1 MSKPIDFYFDFS
13 SPYGYLGS
21 TRIDALAAEHGRSV
35 HWHPVLLGAVFNNVG
50 NMPMMNIPHKA
61 RYSWHDLQRTARFHG
76 IPFKRPSLFPQS
88 TQVAARAVL
97 WLQANR
103 DHAAAIRFAH
113 AVYAAMFVH
122 DQDITV
128 PARILDIAAG
138 MGITRS
144 ALAEALETTELK
156 NALRTEVSH
165 AIERGVFGAP
175 FVIADGEAFWG
186 FDRYDQLAAF
196 LKNGRI

>member
-1 MSKPIDFYFDFS
+1 MHKPIDFYFDFS

-21 TRIDALAAEHGRSV
+21 TKIDALAASHGRSV
-35 HWHPVLLGAVFNNVG
+35 HYRPVLLGAVFNNVG
-50 NMPMMNIPHKA
+50 NTPMMTIPHKA
-61 RYSWHDLQRTARFHG
+61 RYSWHDLERTARFHG
-76 IPFKRPSLFPQS
+76 IPYKRPTLFPQS

-103 DHAAAIRFAH
+103 DHATAIRFAH

-122 DQDITV
+122 DQDITA

-138 MGITRS
+138 LGINRA
-144 ALAEALETTELK
+144 ALATALETPELK
-156 NALRTEVSH
+156 NALKAEVSH
-165 AIERGVFGAP
+165 AIEHGVFGAP
-175 FVIADGEAFWG
+175 FIIADGESFWG
-186 FDRYDQLAAF
+186 LDRFEQLAAF

>member
-1 MSKPIDFYFDFS
+1 MHKPIDFYFDFS

-21 TRIDALAAEHGRSV
+21 ARIDALAAAHGRSV
-35 HWHPVLLGAVFNNVG
+35 HWRPVLLGAVFNNVG
-50 NMPMMNIPHKA
+50 NIPMMTIPHKA
-61 RYSWHDLQRTARFHG
+61 RYSWHDLERTARFHG

-103 DHAAAIRFAH
+103 DHATAIHFAH

-122 DQDITV
+122 DQDITA

-138 MGITRS
+138 LGVNRA
-144 ALAEALETTELK
+144 ALATALETPELK
-156 NALRTEVSH
+156 NALKKEVAH
-165 AIERGVFGAP
+165 AVEQGVFGAP
-175 FVIADGEAFWG
+175 FIIADGESFWG
-186 FDRYDQLAAF
+186 FDRFDQLAAL